1 MRNLTL
7 SQALQHNKAQIKT
20 NRQSTL
26 QIKNW
31 YAQGYYLKAN
41 ARWCCIVGYNYGVG
55 PREARKYSTH

>member
-7 SQALQHNKAQIKT
+7 AQAVQYNKAQIKT

-31 YAQGYYLKAN
+31 YKQGYFVKAN
-41 ARWCCIVGYNYGVG
+41 YRWCCKVSLT
-55 PREARKYSTH
+55 REARKYSTH

>member
-7 SQALQHNKAQIKT
+7 AQALQYNKAQIKT

-31 YAQGYYLKAN
+31 YAQGYFVKAN
-41 ARWCCIVGYNYGVG
+41 YRWCVKVGKNKF
-55 PREARKYSTH
+55 ALKYYTGA

>member
-7 SQALQHNKAQIKT
+7 AQALQYNKAQIKT

-31 YAQGYYLKAN
+31 YKQGYFVKAN
-41 ARWCCIVGYNYGVG
+41 YRWCVKVSATRC
-55 PREARKYSTH
+55 ARKYSTH

>member
-7 SQALQHNKAQIKT
+7 AQALQYNKAKVPT

-31 YAQGYYLKAN
+31 YKQNYYLKAN
-41 ARWCCIVGYNYGVG
+41 GRWCCKVSLT
-55 PREARKYSTH
+55 REARKYSTH